1 MTKLSD
7 VLTNNPLI
15 IFVTP
20 KKKVR
25 IADKNEV
32 FHIWISGNANKYF
45 IFLGSRSEEKDEEK
59 RKQMV
64 FNSMILMS

>member
-1 MTKLSD
+1 M
-7 VLTNNPLI
+7 
-15 IFVTP
+15 TP